1 MRDTITRLVEIM
13 HEHFDLRSAG
23 IIKMLDLRWPIYKQ
37 TAAYRHFGRNN
48 LDLPR
53 EKLDKIEKEAS
64 PFIWLHE

>member
-1 MRDTITRLVEIM
+1 
-13 HEHFDLRSAG
+13 
-23 IIKMLDLRWPIYKQ
+23 MLDLRWPIYKQ